1 MAISPEA
8 IQQTKPRFYRQ
19 LPNFGFNTQNRT
31 EVPQAMFL
39 SELDPNGHAIN
50 DRMYYKD
57 IEKEQPILD
66 EDGKDTGKKRIITVP
81 IERVAT
87 AMQFVILEK
96 QTTHICGDKLK
107 FINHNLKPSEAD
119 QNLFI
124 QFKQGWEKKNMETAK
139 YEFVR
144 SIKATGDAAFCASLD
159 KGKFSY
165 RVFSITNGDKMHPV
179 YDDKGKLRIFGRE
192 YTAYDY
198 TKQEDVPRMEVW
210 DDEYVTV
217 LSYDTEYNKSKGSI
231 AWNDVDFKHRYVD
244 SGEFDGWQVYQEPVK
259 HGFTRMPVVYLKDEM
274 GACWSPAQDLIDKL
288 DLALSQLFENNK
300 HYAFRIMVVK
310 GDVAIQGDLQGQARA
325 MMFDDKEGDAKFMEK
340 ADASESFKLQLEETV
355 KHIQLASFT
364 VFNTDNIT
372 GDVSGVA
379 LKIRYSPAIE
389 KAINDKHFLNGSIDE
404 IVELFKEGYG
414 VEMKRTLDYKK
425 LDLRGEI
432 QIYIHQ
438 SDTETFNNVVL
449 GVNSKTLSRETGSSV
464 LPYAV
469 ADEMARLENQKKKDM
484 EYELEMERYALLGK
498 EKPIDDGM
506 NDTNLERQILA
517 KKEG

>member
-8 IQQTKPRFYRQ
+8 IQQTRPRFYRQ
-19 LPNFGFNTQNRT
+19 LPNFGFNTQSKI
-31 EVPQAMFL
+31 EVSQAAFL
-39 SELDPNGHAIN
+39 AELDPNGHAIN
-50 DRMYYKD
+50 DRMYYQD
-57 IEKEQPILD
+57 IVKEQPILD
-66 EDGKDTGKKRIITVP
+66 EDNKDTGKTRQVTVP
-81 IERVAT
+81 IERVST

-96 QTTHICGDKLK
+96 QMTHICGDKLK
-107 FINHNLKPSEAD
+107 FINHNLKPNDAD
-119 QNLFI
+119 HDLFI

-144 SIKATGDAAFCASLD
+144 SIKATGDSAFCASLD
-159 KGKFSY
+159 KGKFGY
-165 RVFSITNGDKMHPV
+165 RVFSIANGDKMHPI

-198 TKQEDVPRMEVW
+198 TKQENVPRMEVW

-217 LSYDTEYNKSKGSI
+217 LSYDTEYNESKNSI
-231 AWNDVDFKHRYVD
+231 GWDDIEFKCRYID
-244 SGEFDGWQVYQEPVK
+244 NKEFDGWQVYKKPTK
-259 HGFTRMPVVYLKDEM
+259 HGFTRIPIVYLKDEM
-274 GACWSPAQDLIDKL
+274 GACWSPAQHLIDKL

-325 MMFDDKEGDAKFMEK
+325 MMFDDKDGDAKFMDK
-340 ADASESFKLQLEETV
+340 ADASDSFKLQLDETLR
-355 KHIQLASFT
+355 HIQLASFT
-364 VFNTDNIT
+364 VFNTENIT

-404 IVELFKEGYG
+404 MVELFKEGYG
-414 VEMKRTLDYKK
+414 VEMERTLDYKK

-464 LPYAV
+464 LPYAT
-469 ADEMARLENQKKKDM
+469 ADEMARLENQKQKDM
-484 EYELEMERYALLGK
+484 EYELEMERYALLGR
-498 EKPIDDGM
+498 EKPVDGGM

-517 KKEG
+517 KKI